1 MQKKAGGL
9 RRKMRWLA
17 AVFAVAF
24 LVEMMPYPGKI
35 VLAEGV
41 TPNENLEETLSGG
54 DSLGQ
59 GGKAG
64 TTNDPEVIVSE
75 DGKTTT
81 TTYTDENGSRTVTET
96 VETDDAGNV
105 ISSTSYVE
113 RDAGGNVTGSGND
126 VLETDQDGYVTERS
140 IRYDADG
147 NITESNEVTKNAN
160 GTVVYESATTTNEDG
175 SETTV
180 NIEYD
185 EDGTK
190 IGSMEYTRSSD
201 GTEGVSVYK
210 DADGNVYET
219 EKDRTETDEEG
230 NTIHTNVIC
239 DADGNV
245 MQQTTDI
252 CSADGNEYISV
263 KKDGDGNVIETIVDY
278 TSENEDGSF
287 SELHMRRDEEG
298 NLSSYELSK
307 YDEDGNLISA
317 TNGYQSRDIDGNV
330 TQYMYETGANGETV
344 YSYECT
350 WDEDHHVV
358 SEKETVYH
366 EDGSHTSTDIEYDAD
381 GNKTGSTVHV
391 YDQNGMA
398 IRTESRDADDEL
410 TEVTTSSTERDENGN
425 TIFVS
430 TTSDGDGNV
439 IRRST
444 TTMDAGWNNI
454 SMVVTDGD
462 GNVIAS
468 LERKSEAG
476 DRLITET
483 SMSDMQGVSVQGLTI
498 DLAKKVCTSEELEAY
513 EAGERILLSLTA
525 MAVDKDV
532 AKEDKTLVD
541 QALQKA
547 NVNASGVRY
556 FDISLYKALSG
567 NAYEKVTD
575 TGSSPVTITAELPAD
590 MINSNADVTR
600 TFYVVRVH
608 GGASDILAQTTKDKV
623 TFSSDLFSTYAI
635 AYQDVKSGKGG
646 DDDDDD
652 NDDETN
658 DVAVTAAAQNTAYVT
673 SPKTGEGTNAGGVL
687 FLIAL
692 AGAACLTI
700 SRRYEKA

>member
-9 RRKMRWLA
+9 RSKMRWLA

-54 DSLGQ
+54 DSLEQ

-64 TTNDPEVIVSE
+64 TTNDPEVIVSD
-75 DGKTTT
+75 DGKEIT
-81 TTYTDENGSRTVTET
+81 TTYSDENGSRTVTERE
-96 VETDDAGNV
+96 ETDDAGNV
-105 ISSTSYVE
+105 TNSTSYVE
-113 RDAGGNVTGSGND
+113 RDADGNVTGSGYD
-126 VLETDQDGYVTERS
+126 AVETDQDGYVTKRS

-185 EDGTK
+185 EDGNKT
-190 IGSMEYTRSSD
+190 GSTEYTRSSD

-263 KKDGDGNVIETIVDY
+263 KKDGDGNVIETIVEY

-398 IRTESRDADDEL
+398 IRTEIRDADDEL

-439 IRRST
+439 IQRST

-498 DLAKKVCTSEELEAY
+498 DLAKKVCTPEELEAY

-525 MAVDKDV
+525 MDVSEDV

-556 FDISLYKALSG
+556 YDISLYKALSG

-608 GGASDILAQTTKDKV
+608 GGASDILAQTTENEV

-652 NDDETN
+652 DDDETN
-658 DVAVTAAAQNTAYVT
+658 DVAVTAAAQNTAYAT
-673 SPKTGEGTNAGGVL
+673 SPKTGEETSAGGVL

>member
-24 LVEMMPYPGKI
+24 LVEMMPYPSKI

-41 TPNENLEETLSGG
+41 TPDENLEETLSGG

-64 TTNDPEVIVSE
+64 TTNDPEVIVSD
-75 DGKTTT
+75 DGKEIT
-81 TTYTDENGSRTVTET
+81 TTYSDENGSRTVTERE
-96 VETDDAGNV
+96 ETDDDGNV

-113 RDAGGNVTGSGND
+113 RDADGNVTGSGYD
-126 VLETDQDGYVTERS
+126 AVETDQDGYVTERS

-185 EDGTK
+185 EDGNKT
-190 IGSMEYTRSSD
+190 GSTEYTESSD
-201 GTEGVSVYK
+201 GTESIYVYK

-245 MQQTTDI
+245 MQRTTDI

-263 KKDGDGNVIETIVDY
+263 KTDGDGNVIETIVEY
-278 TSENEDGSF
+278 TLENEDGSF

-444 TTMDAGWNNI
+444 TTMDAGWTNI

-468 LERKSEAG
+468 LERMSEAG

-498 DLAKKVCTSEELEAY
+498 DLAKKVCTPEELEAY

-525 MAVDKDV
+525 TAVDEDV

-547 NVNASGVRY
+547 TVNASGVRY
-556 FDISLYKALSG
+556 YDISLYKALSG

-600 TFYVVRVH
+600 TFYVVRVQ
-608 GGASDILAQTTKDKV
+608 GGASDILAQTTENEV

-652 NDDETN
+652 DDETN
-658 DVAVTAAAQNTAYVT
+658 DAAVTVAAQNTAYVT
-673 SPKTGEGTNAGGVL
+673 SPKTGEETSAGGVL